1 MFKTK
6 NSRKKNRNSGLPC
19 RHYHCYLGQFF
30 LLVDLRDFSFR
41 FRVGEEKGGKALK
54 MTSQLVIFRAFFN
67 ISRTNSETSKIKQ
80 QSVLNL

>member
-1 MFKTK
+1 MPE
-6 NSRKKNRNSGLPC
+6 KKSKFWLAMSTLPLLF
-19 RHYHCYLGQFF
+19 RPDF

-54 MTSQLVIFRAFFN
+54 MSSQLVIFRAFFN